1 MFEKRV
7 RQVADTVKQMARD
20 IPRDGNAPVSLENG
34 MRMGNGDMRGTATAG
49 GADQF
54 RRDDEMLFAE
64 LQQLVDEGKTWI
76 SNAAAAPL
84 MPPSAQGSRWQT
96 HLSAW
101 LDPLPPAP
109 VMPVRAEEPSWPNL
123 SGWGQ
128 EQPSAQARDKG
139 NAGPI
144 TRAALKR
151 DNKASPPES
160 GSQSGTPPGFGW
172 GDLLPE
178 PKD

>member
-20 IPRDGNAPVSLENG
+20 IPREGNAPVSLENG
-34 MRMGNGDMRGTATAG
+34 MRVGNGDMRGTATAG
-49 GADQF
+49 GVEQF

-64 LQQLVDEGKTWI
+64 LQQLVNEGKTWI
-76 SNAAAAPL
+76 SNAAPL
-84 MPPSAQGSRWQT
+84 MPPSAQESRWQT
-96 HLSAW
+96 QMSGW
-101 LDPLPPAP
+101 LDPPPP
-109 VMPVRAEEPSWPNL
+109 GPSMPVRADEPSFPNS
-123 SGWGQ
+123 SGWAQ
-128 EQPSAQARDKG
+128 EPPSAQASDK
-139 NAGPI
+139 AKVGPI

-160 GSQSGTPPGFGW
+160 LSQSQSGTPPGLGW